1 MLAIGVMSAAGLGL
15 QVAEPNTPE
24 HTYFVESIV
33 LGATICM
40 IVIFGCY
47 GLVCDLL
54 SVNIIVSIMHV

>member
-1 MLAIGVMSAAGLGL
+1 MSAAGLGL
-15 QVAEPNTPE
+15 QMAEPNTPE

-54 SVNIIVSIMHV
+54 SVNIIVSTA

>member
-1 MLAIGVMSAAGLGL
+1 M
-15 QVAEPNTPE
+15 AEPNTPE

-54 SVNIIVSIMHV
+54 SVNIIVSTTWVARAIC